1 MRVKFKFNWL
11 GLFYFSLDVF
21 FSGNNLNSGCTVAA
35 LKTHYVWWWLLRR
48 FGAGTPPPPAGRSVR
63 KTYFSDND
71 NEKGKYSDGNSPIR
85 RVGSAR
91 VENIKGPAR
100 TT

>member
-1 MRVKFKFNWL
+1 M
-11 GLFYFSLDVF
+11 FSSREIISTLDVQLQLLKPIMC
-21 FSGNNLNSGCTVAA
+21 GGGC
-35 LKTHYVWWWLLRR
+35 YVVSEPGL
-48 FGAGTPPPPAGRSVR
+48 PPPPAGRSVR